1 MPPFV
6 CAVCCFFSAWLEAA
20 GCLLTHTSYL
30 QGSLEC
36 EALHA
41 FCLFVCF
48 FFLMAH
54 VISYQQELSELTR
67 QRLKGGAEINF
78 TIPVIFAFFVNIR
91 EVGVV
96 GAGLTDQSSFKVP
109 ITVQV

>member
-36 EALHA
+36 EALHTLLG
-41 FCLFVCF
+41 FFVF
-48 FFLMAH
+48 LFLMTH
-54 VISYQQELSELTR
+54 VISYQQALSELTR
-67 QRLKGGAEINF
+67 QRLRGGAEINF
-78 TIPVIFAFFVNIR
+78 TIPVIFSFFVNIR
-91 EVGVV
+91 EVGVG
-96 GAGLTDQSSFKVP
+96 GAGLTDQSSLKVP